1 MSGYSL
7 HTCEVVEVFANPEI
21 AERFAGYGRGTPLSV
36 LKLEGSQEEWEAKV
50 GEWLGRDSQNRS
62 VLLQHIRKA
71 KSRGV
76 DRVDVRLWSTDPYEV
91 DTRWLRFCKVVDRS
105 VSPTLN

>member
-7 HTCEVVEVFANPEI
+7 HTCEVVEVFANPEV

-50 GEWLGRDSQNRS
+50 GEWLGRDSQN
-62 VLLQHIRKA
+62 LIQHIRKA

-76 DRVDVRLWSTDPYEV
+76 DRVDVRLWSTDPFEV
-91 DTRWLRFCKVVDRS
+91 DTRWLRFCPS
-105 VSPTLN
+105 MPPNLS